1 MTPRQEL
8 RLAVRRLQRL
18 LEFLTYGIFDHWV
31 LRSAPLPVADGAR
44 VAIVHLELIGDFF
57 LWLPYGHALANALRD
72 QDREVI
78 LVCSAVYADLAVREF
93 SGCQVVAI
101 DRGRFVRG
109 WRYRASMLRRLR
121 RIAPRETLQ
130 PSYPR
135 DGIIMDAVVRALSA
149 PALGWAAEF
158 TDRPWVDRAVS
169 RRLYARL
176 LSPLPDVHQHR
187 RHGLYLREAAAQ
199 AVLGGGAAVSNSTA
213 GKAEEGDY
221 LLVSPGASR
230 SFRSWPAERF
240 SALARRILQHKPGWR
255 CIVVGTAAE
264 HELAAGVVADIGLA
278 AVNRAGETNLEEYL
292 RLIAGARLVLG
303 NDSAAG
309 HIAAFFGTP
318 SVVALGGGNFGR
330 CYPYDPAEAPVA
342 VRPVA
347 VYQRMDCFGC
357 NWICCYRTPV
367 REAYPCLQAITV
379 DAMWDAVQRVLGS
392 SAGACSSGATTEPA
406 AQP

>member
-1 MTPRQEL
+1 MTPRQGL
-8 RLAVRRLQRL
+8 RIAVRRLQRL
-18 LEFLTYGIFDHWV
+18 LEFLAYGVFDRWV
-31 LRSAPLPVADGAR
+31 LCNAPSPVAYRAR
-44 VAIVHLELIGDFF
+44 VAVVHLELIGDFF
-57 LWLPYGHALANALRD
+57 LWLPYGHALANALCD
-72 QDREVI
+72 QDFEVF
-78 LVCSAVYADLAVREF
+78 LVCSAVCEDLAVREF
-93 SGCQVVAI
+93 SRCQVVAI
-101 DRGRFVRG
+101 DRGRFVRD
-109 WRYRASMLRRLR
+109 WLYRALMLRRLR

-158 TDRPWVDRAVS
+158 TDRPWVDRAAS

-199 AVLGGGAAVSNSTA
+199 AELGDGAAVSSGAAGTA
-213 GKAEEGDY
+213 GDGDY
-221 LLVSPGASR
+221 LLISPGASR

-240 SALARRILQHKPGWR
+240 AALARRILQHKPGWR
-255 CIVVGTAAE
+255 CFVVGTTAE
-264 HELAAGVVADIGLA
+264 YELAAGIVADIGPA
-278 AVNRAGETNLEEYL
+278 AVNRAGETSLEEYI

-309 HIAAFFGTP
+309 HIAAYFGTP

-330 CYPYDPAEAPVA
+330 CYPYDPVGAPVA

-347 VYQRMDCFGC
+347 VYQHMDCFGC
-357 NWICCYRTPV
+357 NWVCCYRTPV
-367 REAYPCLQAITV
+367 RQAHPCLQAISV
-379 DAMWDAVQRVLGS
+379 DAMWGAVQRVLELGE
-392 SAGACSSGATTEPA
+392 GASSSGAKTGPA
-406 AQP
+406 A

>member
-1 MTPRQEL
+1 MTPRQWL
-8 RLAVRRLQRL
+8 RLSVRRFQRL

-31 LRSAPLPVADGAR
+31 LRNAPLPVADVAR
-44 VAIVHLELIGDFF
+44 VAVVHLELIGDFF
-57 LWLPYGHALANALRD
+57 LWLPYGQALANTLRD
-72 QDREVI
+72 QNREVV
-78 LVCSAVYADLAVREF
+78 LVCSAACADLAEREF
-93 SGCQVVAI
+93 SGCRVVAI
-101 DRGRFVRG
+101 DRGRFVRD
-109 WRYRASMLRRLR
+109 WRYRASMLRHLR

-158 TDRPWVDRAVS
+158 TDRPRVDRAVN

-187 RHGLYLREAAAQ
+187 RHGLYLRDVAGQ
-199 AVLGGGAAVSNSTA
+199 AVIGGGAVASNSAA
-213 GKAEEGDY
+213 GKAKEGAY
-221 LLVSPGASR
+221 LLISPGASR

-264 HELAAGVVADIGLA
+264 RELAAGIAADIGSA
-278 AVNRAGETNLEEYL
+278 AVNRAGETNLEEFL
-292 RLIAGARLVLG
+292 RLIAGACLVLG

-342 VRPVA
+342 ERPVA

-357 NWICCYRTPV
+357 NWICCYRTQV
-367 REAYPCLQAITV
+367 CQAYPCLQAITV
-379 DAMWDAVQRVLGS
+379 DAMWDAVQRVLES
-392 SAGACSSGATTEPA
+392 SEGTHYSDAKTEPA
-406 AQP
+406 VQP